1 MLRVFLSL
9 VLAGFLIAP
18 SAVLATDGDDEN
30 GNGNGSNHHNGG
42 NQSQHQGQHQSQGQD
57 QGQSQSSRN
66 TNRNTSTAVGVG
78 ISGASSTATNAG
90 QANTQTTKIEAPAPV
105 GLAIAP
111 GLTAAPETCMGS
123 TSIGA
128 SGPFAGLSIGTTWKS
143 KGCEL
148 RMFARSLIALGYTE
162 AALALL
168 AQDEM
173 VAQALQAAGVKYP
186 GHVAHARAILKQ
198 MEVVTP
204 PATTDFGRVQ
214 R

>member
-1 MLRVFLSL
+1 
-9 VLAGFLIAP
+9 
-18 SAVLATDGDDEN
+18 
-30 GNGNGSNHHNGG
+30 
-42 NQSQHQGQHQSQGQD
+42 
-57 QGQSQSSRN
+57 
-66 TNRNTSTAVGVG
+66 
-78 ISGASSTATNAG
+78 
-90 QANTQTTKIEAPAPV
+90 
-105 GLAIAP
+105 
-111 GLTAAPETCMGS
+111 MGS
-123 TSIGA
+123 SSIGA

-168 AQDEM
+168 AQDKT